1 MRALWL
7 EGGKRFS
14 PKIQQELGA
23 KGITVTPVQEV
34 AACLANLAADPADT
48 VIIDLDLT
56 KKGVEAVQEIHKA
69 APDIPVVVLASL
81 ERLPVLDEAF
91 KHGAWDSVIKQ
102 LDFSHL
108 YEVPRAIARCEEKKV
123 LLAAASR
130 HREEAEKLQAE
141 VHTIQEN
148 AERSKSESQRYREEA
163 ERLQT
168 EVRTI
173 QENAERSGSESQRYR
188 EEAEK
193 LEVEMERYREQAQS
207 SQAERKRQDE
217 ETGWLGMALQACGDG
232 IFAADAQSKLVF
244 ANPALR
250 DLVGYNEEEL
260 IGKGI
265 DALVPSLAMDDSSW
279 TKLLVPFP
287 QRRWQGKADF
297 KKKDGSSLPL
307 TTRII
312 QALDGKGGTK
322 AVVGICL
329 KSVEPEAK
337 PALKTQP
344 VEGPAD
350 QMVNEIIDDLQTPL
364 AAMLGYLEI
373 ASTISPDQAEPNQ
386 VLSIKRSELM
396 ARRLLDLISSHIGA
410 VEVDTKRLEIH
421 KSPLQIDQI
430 LEPAVQAR
438 QSEANIKNI
447 EIVVDIAKDL
457 PPVAID
463 GVQIERAIG
472 ILLSNAINL
481 SPLGGSVNVSVNL
494 NGNEVALA
502 IADSGSGLSPEELPS
517 LFDRSKKLRRP
528 GGDINTVG
536 LYLAHQI
543 VSKHGGRIDAK
554 SELLEGTTLTIFLP
568 R

>member
-1 MRALWL
+1 MMRALWL

-14 PKIQQELGA
+14 PKVQQELGA

-34 AACLANLAADPADT
+34 AACLANLAADPADV
-48 VIIDLDLT
+48 VIVDLDLT
-56 KKGVEAVQEIHKA
+56 KKGIEGVEGIHKT
-69 APDIPVVVLASL
+69 APDIPVIALASL
-81 ERLPVLDEAF
+81 ERLPVVEEAF
-91 KHGAWDSVIKQ
+91 KRGAWDSVIKQ
-102 LDFSHL
+102 LDLSHL
-108 YEVPRAIARCEEKKV
+108 YEIPRAIARCEEKKV
-123 LLAAASR
+123 LLAEASR

-141 VHTIQEN
+141 VREFREH
-148 AERSKSESQRYREEA
+148 AEKSKSESQRYREEA
-163 ERLQT
+163 EK
-168 EVRTI
+168 I
-173 QENAERSGSESQRYR
+173 
-188 EEAEK
+188 K
-193 LEVEMERYREQAQS
+193 IEMERYREQAQS
-207 SQAERKRQDE
+207 SQAQSKHQDE

-265 DALVPSLAMDDSSW
+265 DALIPTLAMDDSSW
-279 TKLLVPFP
+279 TKLLLPFP
-287 QRRWQGKADF
+287 QRRWHGKIDF
-297 KKKDGSSLPL
+297 KKKDGSSVPL
-307 TTRII
+307 AARII

-329 KSVEPEAK
+329 KSAEPEAK
-337 PALKTQP
+337 PAPKPQAAAA
-344 VEGPAD
+344 PAD
-350 QMVNEIIDDLQTPL
+350 WMVDEIIDDLQTPL

-373 ASTISPDQAEPNQ
+373 AGTISPDQAGPNQ
-386 VLSIKRSELM
+386 LLSIKRTELM

-410 VEVDTKRLEIH
+410 REIGAKRLEIH

-447 EIVVDIAKDL
+447 EIVVDITEDL

-472 ILLSNAINL
+472 ILLSHAINL
-481 SPLGGSVNVSVNL
+481 SPLGGSVTVSANL

-502 IADSGSGLSPEELPS
+502 IVDSGAGLSKEELSS
-517 LFDRSKKLRRP
+517 LFDRGKKLRRP

-536 LYLAHQI
+536 LYLAREI
-543 VSKHGGRIDAK
+543 VKQHGGRIDVK
-554 SELLEGTTLTIFLP
+554 SESLEGTTLTVFLP

>member
-56 KKGVEAVQEIHKA
+56 KKGIEAVQQIHET
-69 APDIPVVVLASL
+69 APDIPVIVLASL
-81 ERLPVLDEAF
+81 ERLPVVDEAF

-102 LDFSHL
+102 LDLSHL

-123 LLAAASR
+123 LLAAAGR

-141 VHTIQEN
+141 VRTIQEN

-163 ERLQT
+163 EK
-168 EVRTI
+168 I
-173 QENAERSGSESQRYR
+173 
-188 EEAEK
+188 K
-193 LEVEMERYREQAQS
+193 VEMERYREQAES
-207 SQAERKRQDE
+207 AQA
-217 ETGWLGMALQACGDG
+217 A
-232 IFAADAQSKLVF
+232 
-244 ANPALR
+244 
-250 DLVGYNEEEL
+250 
-260 IGKGI
+260 
-265 DALVPSLAMDDSSW
+265 
-279 TKLLVPFP
+279 
-287 QRRWQGKADF
+287 
-297 KKKDGSSLPL
+297 
-307 TTRII
+307 
-312 QALDGKGGTK
+312 
-322 AVVGICL
+322 
-329 KSVEPEAK
+329 AK
-337 PALKTQP
+337 PHQVLT
-344 VEGPAD
+344 D
-350 QMVNEIIDDLQTPL
+350 IIDDLQTPL

-410 VEVDTKRLEIH
+410 MEVDTKRLEIH

-481 SPLGGSVNVSVNL
+481 SPLGGSVNVSASL

-528 GGDINTVG
+528 AGDINTVG

-554 SELLEGTTLTIFLP
+554 SESLEGTTLTIFLP

>member
-14 PKIQQELGA
+14 PKIQQELGV

-34 AACLANLAADPADT
+34 AACLANLAADPADV
-48 VIIDLDLT
+48 VIVDLDLT
-56 KKGVEAVQEIHKA
+56 KKGIEGVEEIHKT
-69 APDIPVVVLASL
+69 APDIPVIVLASL
-81 ERLPVLDEAF
+81 ERLPVVDEAF

-102 LDFSHL
+102 LDLSHL

-141 VHTIQEN
+141 VREFRAN
-148 AERSKSESQRYREEA
+148 AEQSKSESQRYREEA
-163 ERLQT
+163 EK
-168 EVRTI
+168 I
-173 QENAERSGSESQRYR
+173 
-188 EEAEK
+188 K
-193 LEVEMERYREQAQS
+193 VEMELYREQAQS
-207 SQAERKRQDE
+207 SQAQGKHQDE

-260 IGKGI
+260 IGKSI
-265 DALVPSLAMDDSSW
+265 DTLVPTLALDDSSW
-279 TKLLVPFP
+279 TKLLLPFP
-287 QRRWQGKADF
+287 QRRWHGKVDF

-329 KSVEPEAK
+329 KSAEPEAK
-337 PALKTQP
+337 LAPKPQAVAAP
-344 VEGPAD
+344 VD
-350 QMVNEIIDDLQTPL
+350 RMVDEIIDDLQTPL

-373 ASTISPDQAEPNQ
+373 ASMINPDQAEPNQ
-386 VLSIKRSELM
+386 VLSIKRTELM

-410 VEVDTKRLEIH
+410 MEVDAKRLEIH

-447 EIVVDIAKDL
+447 EIAVDIAKDL
-457 PPVAID
+457 PAVAID
-463 GVQIERAIG
+463 GVQIERALG
-472 ILLSNAINL
+472 ILLSHAINL
-481 SPLGGSVNVSVNL
+481 SPLGGSVTVSANL

-502 IADSGSGLSPEELPS
+502 ITDSGAGLSPEELPS
-517 LFDRSKKLRRP
+517 LFDRTKKLRRP
-528 GGDINTVG
+528 AGDINTVG
-536 LYLAHQI
+536 LYLAREI
-543 VSKHGGRIDAK
+543 VKQHGGRIDVK
-554 SELLEGTTLTIFLP
+554 TESLEGTTMTVFLP